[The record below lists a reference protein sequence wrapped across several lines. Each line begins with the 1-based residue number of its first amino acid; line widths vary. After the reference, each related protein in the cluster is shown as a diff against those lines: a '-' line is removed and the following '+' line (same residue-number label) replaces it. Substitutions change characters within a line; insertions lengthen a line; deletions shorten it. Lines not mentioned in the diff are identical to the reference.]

1 MQTHVKVIAVLH
13 IFLGAMGVF
22 AGLGF
27 MLLFG
32 GIAGL
37 ASMAGDNPDAAIAL
51 PVLGG
56 IGGIIFV
63 VALILALPSIIAGI
77 GLLNFR
83 PWARTLTLV
92 LSVLHLVNLPF
103 GTVLGFYGLW
113 ALLSREGAA
122 LFQRTAAV
130 RPT

>member
-1 MQTHVKVIAVLH
+1 MQTHVKVIGLLH

-37 ASMAGDNPDAAIAL
+37 AAMSGNGADAAVAL

-63 VALILALPSIIAGI
+63 VALILSVPSIIAGI

-83 PWARTLTLV
+83 PWARILTLV

-130 RPT
+130 RTT